1 MKRRK
6 RRHFVGTLPATLPTR
21 EFSVERTVEEGL
33 LIALSAIRMAIKN
46 LVILGV
52 LRERSDFDPTAYI
65 EATREQIELLAAQN
79 TEFGEHFRTGALA
92 AGDGLDEE
100 DSAIESRRLDRL
112 SLVHNRISDE
122 LTAVAADTERVLGII
137 ESARDSAWNE
147 IGDAWMDRLTRD
159 LVDVRPDPDYARQ
172 REGRLQEFIY
182 IDLAGLMVDEGV
194 GY

>member
-6 RRHFVGTLPATLPTR
+6 RRHFVGTLPATLPER
-21 EFSVERTVEEGL
+21 EFSVDRTVEEGL

-52 LRERSDFDPTAYI
+52 LRERADFDPTKYV
-65 EATREQIELLAAQN
+65 EATRGQIQTLAAQN

-92 AGDGLDEE
+92 AGELDEE
-100 DSAIESRRLDRL
+100 DAAKESRRLDRL

-122 LTAVAADTERVLGII
+122 LTAVANDEERVLAII
-137 ESARDSAWNE
+137 EQARDSAWNE

-159 LVDVRPDPDYARQ
+159 LVEVLPDPDYARH

-182 IDLAGLMVDEGV
+182 IDLAGLLVEEGA
-194 GY
+194 GF

>member
-6 RRHFVGTLPATLPTR
+6 RRHFVGTLPANLPTR

-46 LVILGV
+46 RVILGV
-52 LRERSDFDPTAYI
+52 LRERADFDPTAYVA
-65 EATREQIELLAAQN
+65 ATREQIEMLAVQN

-92 AGDGLDEE
+92 AGELDAE
-100 DSAIESRRLDRL
+100 DSATESRRLDRL

-122 LTAVAADTERVLGII
+122 LTAVAADETRVLGII

-159 LVDVRPDPDYARQ
+159 LMDVRPDPDYARQ

-182 IDLAGLMVDEGV
+182 IDLAGLMVDEGI